1 VQINGR
7 KKRDVYV
14 CVVCERSELPRF
26 LLFRVLTIFFSAKLL
41 RDFSLASG
49 ALWEN
54 KLLRVVQKRLR
65 KETETETEKK
75 KERQRQKKTRRHPP
89 LALAGF
95 GGEKRERER
104 CVIIQR
110 RW

>member
-1 VQINGR
+1 M
-7 KKRDVYV
+7 
-14 CVVCERSELPRF
+14 CMCASFCERSELPRF
-26 LLFRVLTIFFSAKLL
+26 LLFRVLTTFFFPQNFCVTFRSQA
-41 RDFSLASG
+41 G